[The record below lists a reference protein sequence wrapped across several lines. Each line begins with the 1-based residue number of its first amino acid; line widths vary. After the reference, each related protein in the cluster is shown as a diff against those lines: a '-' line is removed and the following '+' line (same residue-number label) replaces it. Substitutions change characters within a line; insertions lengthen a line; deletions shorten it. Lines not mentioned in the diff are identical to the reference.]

1 MALHPQPARWTAHR
15 SDASPAPSESQ
26 GVRGLQPQQVPAI
39 AAAAAP
45 SKPCST
51 AAQPRWRRV
60 VCSLLLAMS
69 LATVT
74 AVPAAPAFADE
85 WCTAC

>member
-15 SDASPAPSESQ
+15 SDTSPALSESQ
-26 GVRGLQPQQVPAI
+26 GIRDLPAQQLRTN
-39 AAAAAP
+39 AATAAP
-45 SKPCST
+45 AKPSST
-51 AAQPRWRRV
+51 AAQPRWRRI

-69 LATVT
+69 LATLT
-74 AVPAAPAFADE
+74 AAPAAPAFADE